1 MVPFSDISKTQTASV
16 KPDPSG
22 SSDIRRDVNSQ
33 SDVIKDANCQPD
45 VQHVFI
51 IGAKSIGQYGGYE
64 TFVDRLIGE
73 HENDPAIKYH
83 VACKA
88 NGEGYMDE
96 TKLPAGIE
104 VTKRAS
110 DGTVQ
115 EFMYKNAHVFK
126 IHCPNIGPAVALFYD
141 RAAVNFS
148 INYCKDNGIDHPVF
162 YILTCRIGLYIKGLV
177 RKIKSIGGRYCLNPD
192 GHEWMRAKWSA
203 PVRRYWKWSEKKMV
217 DLADLVICD
226 SVNIEKYI
234 KEQYA
239 HPNTTYIAYGADI
252 EKSSLADTDPKYQD
266 WLAEKGLRSNGYY
279 LVVGRFV
286 PENNY
291 ETMIREF
298 MSSCSEKDF
307 AVITNMN
314 DRLREKLEAELHFSK
329 DPRIKFV
336 GTVYDREL
344 LKKIRE
350 NAYGYFHGHE
360 VGGTNPSLLEALGST
375 ELNLLLDVGFNR
387 EVGQDAALYWSK
399 EKGSLKSLIEKA
411 DSLDEPVRA
420 EYGRKAKERIRS
432 AFSWKF
438 IGDEY
443 KKVWCGR

>member
-1 MVPFSDISKTQTASV
+1 MIRSTVQVAEVTSDI
-16 KPDPSG
+16 
-22 SSDIRRDVNSQ
+22 IRKEDR
-33 SDVIKDANCQPD
+33 AG

-73 HENDPAIKYH
+73 HENETTIKYH

-88 NGEGYMDE
+88 NGEGAMDE
-96 TKLPAGIE
+96 IKLSAIE
-104 VTKRAS
+104 VTKRNP
-110 DGTVQ
+110 DGSVA
-115 EFMYKNAHVFK
+115 EFTYKNAHVIK
-126 IHCPNIGPAVALFYD
+126 IHCPNIGPAVAVWYD
-141 RAAVNFS
+141 RAAVRYS
-148 INYCKDNGIDHPVF
+148 IKYCIENHIEHPIF
-162 YILTCRIGLYIKGLV
+162 YVLTCRIGLFINGLAK
-177 RKIKSIGGRYCLNPD
+177 KIKHIGGKYYLNPD

-203 PVRRYWKWSEKKMV
+203 PVRNYWKWSEKKMV
-217 DLADLVICD
+217 GAADLVICD

-234 KEQYA
+234 RDEYA

-252 EKSSLADTDPKYQD
+252 EKSALKDDDPKYTE
-266 WLAEKGLRSNGYY
+266 WLDKNGLKSKGYY

-298 MSSCSEKDF
+298 MMSASEKDF
-307 AVITNMN
+307 AIITNLN
-314 DRLREKLEAELHFSK
+314 EKLREQLEATLHFSQDK
-329 DPRIKFV
+329 RIKFV

-375 ELNLLLDVGFNR
+375 DLNLLLDVGFNR
-387 EVGQDAALYWSK
+387 EVGQDAALYWTK
-399 EKGSLKSLIEKA
+399 AQGSLKSLVEEA
-411 DSLDEPVRA
+411 DGMDDKSCA
-420 EYGRKAKERIRS
+420 EYGRKAKERIRD
-432 AFSWKF
+432 AFSWCF

-443 KKVWCGR
+443 KKVWTR

>member
-1 MVPFSDISKTQTASV
+1 MPDIPKTEPA
-16 KPDPSG
+16 DY
-22 SSDIRRDVNSQ
+22 I
-33 SDVIKDANCQPD
+33 
-45 VQHVFI
+45 QHVFI
-51 IGAKSIGQYGGYE
+51 IGSKSIGQYGGYE

-73 HENDPAIKYH
+73 HEHDASIKYH

-88 NGEGYMDE
+88 NGEGFMDE
-96 TKLPAGIE
+96 TKLTGIE
-104 VTKRAS
+104 VTKQNS
-110 DGTVQ
+110 DGTVA
-115 EFMYKNAHVFK
+115 EFTYKNAHVFK
-126 IHCPNIGPAVALFYD
+126 INCPNIGPAVALYYD
-141 RAAVNFS
+141 KAALKYS
-148 INYCKDNGIDHPVF
+148 INYCIENNIEHPIF
-162 YILTCRIGLYIKGLV
+162 YVLTCRIGLYIKGLV
-177 RKIKSIGGRYCLNPD
+177 KKIKRIGGRYYLNPD

-217 DLADLVICD
+217 GLADLVICD

-234 KEQYA
+234 KELYA

-252 EKSSLADTDPKYQD
+252 EKSSLKDDDPKYTD
-266 WLAEKGLRSNGYY
+266 WLNEKGLRPNEYY

-298 MSSCSEKDF
+298 MKSSSEKDF
-307 AVITNMN
+307 AIITNLN
-314 DRLREKLEAELHFSK
+314 DKLKAQLEAELHFSEDK
-329 DPRIKFV
+329 RIKFV

-360 VGGTNPSLLEALGST
+360 VGGTNPSLLEAMGST
-375 ELNLLLDVGFNR
+375 DLNLLLDVGFNR

-399 EKGSLKSLIEKA
+399 EEGSLSKLIDEADKMDASARADYGNRAKA
-411 DSLDEPVRA
+411 
-420 EYGRKAKERIRS
+420 RIKD
-432 AFSWKF
+432 AFSWCF

-443 KKVWCGR
+443 KKVWMKR